1 MFMKSW
7 VRDFVAG
14 FRDPLRLVILTEGQ
28 THPTPAKM
36 AAGVLRFRPQDV
48 VALLD
53 SQKAGMDAAAL
64 MGVGQGIPIISD
76 LALAHNIGANTLL
89 LGITPAGG
97 QLPTAWRQTILQ
109 AITLGMD
116 VISGMHT
123 FLNDDLEFK
132 NAAASAEANLF
143 DLRRTPDDLTV
154 SQCRSALTSTF
165 RIHTVGTDCN
175 CGKKVT
181 AIYIHRELQR
191 RGLSSEFIATGQ
203 TGVLISGKGMALD
216 RVIGDFISG
225 AAERLVLENQIYDY
239 LVIEGQGSLT
249 HPLYA
254 GVTLSMLYGFAPQA
268 LILCHQVDRSVMRG
282 TPNTPVPSVQTMIDL
297 YERITQPV
305 YPARVLGIALNMMNI
320 TDDHA
325 AREHV
330 ERTHKETGLPVTD
343 VVRLGAANLVDAIL
357 QYQKEREPSV

>member
-1 MFMKSW
+1 MFMKYW

-53 SQKAGMDAAAL
+53 SQKAGMDTEAL
-64 MGVGQGIPIISD
+64 MSVGQGIPIISD
-76 LALAHNIGANTLL
+76 LAQAHNMGANTLL
-89 LGITPAGG
+89 IGITPAGG
-97 QLPTAWRQTILQ
+97 QLPSAWRQSILQ

-123 FLNDDLEFK
+123 FLNDDLEFSS
-132 NAAASAEANLF
+132 AAAKADIHLF
-143 DLRRTPDDLTV
+143 DLRQTPDDLTV

-181 AIYIHRELQR
+181 AIHIHRELQKR
-191 RGLSSEFIATGQ
+191 NLLSEFIATGQ
-203 TGVLISGKGMALD
+203 TGILISGKGIALD

-225 AAERLVLENQIYDY
+225 AAERLILENQNYDY

-268 LILCHQVDRSVMRG
+268 LILCHQVGRSTMRG
-282 TPNTPVPSVQTMIDL
+282 TPGTPVPTLQTMIDL

-305 YPARVLGIALNMMNI
+305 YPARVLGIALNMMDI
-320 TDDHA
+320 ADDHT

-330 ERTHKETGLPVTD
+330 EHIQKEIGLPVTD
-343 VVRLGAANLVDAIL
+343 VVRFGAANLLDAIL
-357 QYQKEREPSV
+357 QYQKERKPSV